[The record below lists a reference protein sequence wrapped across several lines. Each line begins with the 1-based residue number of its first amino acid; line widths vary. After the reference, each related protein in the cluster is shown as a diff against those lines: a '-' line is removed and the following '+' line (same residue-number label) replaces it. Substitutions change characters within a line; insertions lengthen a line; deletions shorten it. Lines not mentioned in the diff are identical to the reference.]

1 LYYTIQY
8 LFILEYRCLEEVLY
22 LTFIYNSIPYNCMG
36 ENHLIKKI
44 LAAGIII
51 LFTSSGIIPIAISDT
66 LSSGKTIYVDDD
78 GGADYTRIQD
88 AIDNATEGDTVYVFN
103 GTYYENIV
111 VNKTINLIGEDR
123 SPWNASVIDGGGSG
137 DVVHVSM
144 LFMFLLIG

>member
-1 LYYTIQY
+1 
-8 LFILEYRCLEEVLY
+8 
-22 LTFIYNSIPYNCMG
+22 MG

-137 DVVHVSM
+137 DVVHVSADRVNISGFTINNRCHIEQRDGHKPQ
-144 LFMFLLIG
+144 LFKL